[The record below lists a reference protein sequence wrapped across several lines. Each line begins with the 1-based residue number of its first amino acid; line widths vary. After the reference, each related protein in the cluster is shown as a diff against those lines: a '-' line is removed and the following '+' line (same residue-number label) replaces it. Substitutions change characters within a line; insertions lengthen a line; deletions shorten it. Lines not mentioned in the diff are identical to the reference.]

1 MKIRIEDNIIYS
13 PYPSSEVPVCS
24 FYTLA
29 RERLLVDPDK
39 IALFSDVIS
48 LTRAE
53 ALAGMER
60 YAVGFRQ
67 HGVLSGDRMCIHL
80 DNTVENLLAMY
91 GCVLA
96 GATIVLAKT
105 SLTEGEIRYH
115 AGDGDCTH
123 IITDEQ
129 YAVKVKAAVASLN
142 IKALFCMGRAM
153 GFVSASDFLKLD
165 EQDFRECAI
174 ADPRS
179 TVLAV
184 CYTSGTTGMPKGA
197 EITHY
202 NLVAGY
208 YMMRC
213 EFGNLEDLL
222 LHNRIIL
229 RSTAAL
235 FFPCQLQDIVREMR
249 RTGRG
254 MSSMRRIAVGG
265 SVVSP
270 STAEAA
276 WKSFSGLNLLLNVY
290 GLTESCGIITC
301 QPKTGEPQTT
311 ADVGVPLPGVQI
323 KVVDV
328 NSRQKLSAHQTGEI
342 CFRTFSMVRG
352 YYKRP
357 KETAELFDEEGWC
370 LSGDAGYYDDDGRL
384 YIFDRLK
391 QMIKC
396 MDKQVVP
403 VELEDLLLRQHVDE
417 IAEVCVVGLPH
428 SDYGEAPAAAVVLTE
443 NGCMQELPTLAER
456 IKDTVA
462 SNLAVYK
469 HLYGGVYFVDS
480 FPKTETGKVN
490 RTALARSL
498 LSV

>member
-1 MKIRIEDNIIYS
+1 MTTTNA
-13 PYPSSEVPVCS
+13 
-24 FYTLA
+24 LA
-29 RERLLVDPDK
+29 ARTPPGGRCLAMINVTHLLAMQSK
-39 IALFSDVIS
+39 ATCFSDVIS

-208 YMMRC
+208 YMMR
-213 EFGNLEDLL
+213 
-222 LHNRIIL
+222 
-229 RSTAAL
+229 
-235 FFPCQLQDIVREMR
+235 
-249 RTGRG
+249 
-254 MSSMRRIAVGG
+254 
-265 SVVSP
+265 
-270 STAEAA
+270 
-276 WKSFSGLNLLLNVY
+276 
-290 GLTESCGIITC
+290 
-301 QPKTGEPQTT
+301 
-311 ADVGVPLPGVQI
+311 
-323 KVVDV
+323 
-328 NSRQKLSAHQTGEI
+328 
-342 CFRTFSMVRG
+342 
-352 YYKRP
+352 
-357 KETAELFDEEGWC
+357 
-370 LSGDAGYYDDDGRL
+370 
-384 YIFDRLK
+384 
-391 QMIKC
+391 
-396 MDKQVVP
+396 
-403 VELEDLLLRQHVDE
+403 
-417 IAEVCVVGLPH
+417 
-428 SDYGEAPAAAVVLTE
+428 
-443 NGCMQELPTLAER
+443 
-456 IKDTVA
+456 
-462 SNLAVYK
+462 
-469 HLYGGVYFVDS
+469 
-480 FPKTETGKVN
+480 
-490 RTALARSL
+490 
-498 LSV
+498 

>member
-1 MKIRIEDNIIYS
+1 
-13 PYPSSEVPVCS
+13 
-24 FYTLA
+24 
-29 RERLLVDPDK
+29 
-39 IALFSDVIS
+39 
-48 LTRAE
+48 
-53 ALAGMER
+53 MER
-60 YAVGFRQ
+60 YAFGFRQ

-115 AGDGDCTH
+115 AEDGDCTH

-129 YAVKVKAAVASLN
+129 YAVKVKAAVARLN
-142 IKALFCMGRAM
+142 MKAFFCMGRAT

-165 EQDFRECAI
+165 EQEFHECAI

-202 NLVAGY
+202 NLVACY
-208 YMMRC
+208 YMMR
-213 EFGNLEDLL
+213 GNLPWDEGDIFFGTLPITHVSGMAFVMAALL
-222 LHNRIIL
+222 DGTCCAIVSAKLTPAEIL
-229 RSTAAL
+229 DTVDKYKSTAAL

-270 STAEAA
+270 STVKAA
-276 WKSFSGLNLLLNVY
+276 RKSFSGLNLLLNVY

-328 NSRQKLSAHQTGEI
+328 STRQKLSAHQTGEI

-403 VELEDLLLRQHVDE
+403 VELEDLLLRQHADE

-428 SDYGEAPAAAVVLTE
+428 SDYGEAPAAAIVLTE